1 MAGPVC
7 SILMPRGASVRD
19 LAETLI
25 ALVSDMREDD
35 HFWVNRTTT
44 IGGQYE
50 GVGQPYVQVQTPFA
64 LNQDGPERSLADK
77 AALVQVLGWE
87 PQCEVDLIAMC
98 SGSDNHR
105 ILGELAL
112 WWLLACPQAVVD
124 MGDDMEALRA
134 LPFGRC
140 RHLMRWAKVNLG
152 TEPSPTPTAC
162 ALGWPATGFTWS
174 SDRTC

>member
-134 LPFGRC
+134 LPIWTVQAPHEMGEGE
-140 RHLMRWAKVNLG
+140 LG
-152 TEPSPTPTAC
+152 YGTLTNADGLRAWLASD
-162 ALGWPATGFTWS
+162 GFHMVK
-174 SDRTC
+174 